1 MKFLK
6 KVWNYT
12 DSFTDNYQN
21 ESVSA
26 SQDHWFF
33 LWSKLQKKSAENT
46 HIPSLSHSQLTDF
59 NTVHQRRNLGTSH
72 HASAHE
78 TPPSL
83 YVAFLLHSQTL
94 SHLLL
99 ILWPNPSFINAT
111 WGQCIYTVWIWWC
124 NLRNKALLLITIPVP
139 VLQKILG
146 MEQQIL
152 QENTSNQRHM
162 G

>member
-1 MKFLK
+1 MNQYQLHRI
-6 KVWNYT
+6 T
-12 DSFTDNYQN
+12 DSSYDPN
-21 ESVSA
+21 
-26 SQDHWFF
+26 
-33 LWSKLQKKSAENT
+33 SKKKSAENT
-46 HIPSLSHSQLTDF
+46 HSPSLSHSQLTDF

-146 MEQQIL
+146 IEQQIL